1 MADGISRLAFL
12 EVGRRL
18 HERGVL
24 PDPLHALEGD
34 PRELCKLLLMPET
47 VDVPALAAGMAV
59 SRPFPSWDR
68 SISTEIYLC
77 RACSCHEI
85 LRVETARQ
93 ERRRARARS
102 VHHTAPPTLVGP
114 DDPAMTTTGAGVAPG
129 DDPAQPFTELCAR
142 LAPEVARGLEEL
154 HRYNSVRSLL
164 QQERPRPAAAA
175 AAAGASLLPLPVGG
189 VVAGVGISGVRRPV
203 ASFHLGGPF

>member
-85 LRVETARQ
+85 LRVETPGQ
-93 ERRRARARS
+93 VGSWVWRRAAIDAKAKRS
-102 VHHTAPPTLVGP
+102 DKG
-114 DDPAMTTTGAGVAPG
+114 
-129 DDPAQPFTELCAR
+129 
-142 LAPEVARGLEEL
+142 
-154 HRYNSVRSLL
+154 RS
-164 QQERPRPAAAA
+164 
-175 AAAGASLLPLPVGG
+175 S
-189 VVAGVGISGVRRPV
+189 
-203 ASFHLGGPF
+203 